1 MTTSAE
7 SLQQDM
13 QKLRNKN
20 EAFFKGAEPSI
31 YNLIQGQK
39 FRDCDLQIVKHPEHL
54 EIDVTEQGSYRY
66 HSQGR
71 YYSQEEANKFLA
83 QMSPGTFLPPFIATD
98 ANIFSFDRVGSRHFK
113 ELSETIQKQVD
124 PYQNIPL
131 PDFYPLLVITGVG
144 LGFHIE
150 NIIKQ
155 RDIGSL
161 IIYEHKLDRFLTSL
175 YCIDWEAIYR
185 RFDPNKGTSIQL
197 IIVNTDD
204 QHILKG
210 VLWNELIKYC
220 PHFPFATLFYNHLM
234 DETNQKVI
242 DHVRADII
250 NYLQQWGHYD
260 DEINQ
265 YNNARQNL
273 LHNARAFFP
282 SRFRLNPDISIAVVG
297 AGPSLDGRIEYL
309 QKYRDR
315 LLIISCGTAI
325 GTMFRYNIKP
335 DFHVELESDYIVYE
349 ALSKSTTE
357 EFRKDIILLASAQVN
372 PRALN
377 LFEHSCI
384 YFKDSTALSELFVNN
399 HNDIITNTTPTC
411 TNAGVAIACH
421 LGVKNIFLFGTDFG
435 FIDKSVHHAS
445 GSIYYKDKSE
455 ISSVLSDANDFE
467 IAKTIKTTNVHGEQI
482 DTKPMYFVS
491 QRMVEE
497 CIKFN
502 HLKNIKV
509 YNCSDGASIKNSQ
522 WLPIDIMDKTLENL
536 NSDLQPKS
544 IAREIYKLSVHFD
557 KEVIDKKSDTLI
569 EFIDYVFDIL
579 QRKKVKD
586 INLKNVCGSIF
597 MMNNLISRH
606 IHEKKGYLYYFIRGQ
621 IWLFLS
627 MYFTYAMSARSEED
641 LAFVVSTC
649 EDWLNEHHR
658 RLREEM
664 EFVLYHNMSLDEDPW
679 VNMTVEKK

>member
-1 MTTSAE
+1 MTISAE
-7 SLQQDM
+7 TLQQEM
-13 QKLRNKN
+13 QQLRNKN
-20 EAFFKGAEPSI
+20 EAFFKRTEPSI
-31 YNLIQGQK
+31 YNLIHDK
-39 FRDCDLQIVKHPEHL
+39 KLSNCDLQIVKHPEHL
-54 EIDVTEQGSYRY
+54 EVDVTEQGSYRY

-71 YYSQEEANKFLA
+71 YYCREEANKFLT
-83 QMSPGTFLPPFIATD
+83 QMSPGSLLPPFIATD

-113 ELSETIQKQVD
+113 ELSETIQKKID
-124 PYQNIPL
+124 PYQNIPM
-131 PDFYPLLVITGVG
+131 PEFYPLLVITGVG

-150 NIIKQ
+150 NVVQQ

-175 YCIDWEAIYR
+175 YCIDWEAIYQ
-185 RFDPNKGTSIQL
+185 RFNPNKGTSIQL
-197 IIVNTDD
+197 IIADTDD

-210 VLWNELIKYC
+210 ILWNELIKYC

-234 DETNQKVI
+234 DPVNQKVI
-242 DHVRADII
+242 DTIRADII

-273 LHNARAFFP
+273 LHDARAFFP
-282 SRFRLNPDISIAVVG
+282 SRFRLNPNISIAIVG
-297 AGPSLDGRIEYL
+297 AGPSLDNRIQYL
-309 QKYRDR
+309 KKYRDQ
-315 LLIISCGTAI
+315 LLIISCGTSI
-325 GTMFRYNIKP
+325 GTMFSYGIKP
-335 DFHVELESDYIVYE
+335 DFHVELESDYVVYE

-377 LFEHSCI
+377 LFERSCI
-384 YFKDSTALSELFVNN
+384 YFKDSTALSELFVDN
-399 HNDIITNTTPTC
+399 HRDIISNTTPTC

-435 FIDKSVHHAS
+435 FIDKNAHHAS
-445 GSIYYKDKSE
+445 GSIYFKDKSE
-455 ISSVLSDANDFE
+455 ISAVLSDANDFNIE
-467 IAKTIKTTNVHGEQI
+467 KTIKTTDVHGQLI

-502 HLKNIKV
+502 HLKGIKV
-509 YNCSDGASIKNSQ
+509 FNCSDGASIKNTQ
-522 WLPIDIMDKTLENL
+522 WLPLDMMDAALSRISNEI
-536 NSDLQPKS
+536 QPSS
-544 IAREIYKLSVHFD
+544 IANDIYNLSVPFE
-557 KEVIDKKSDTLI
+557 KETINKKSDTLI
-569 EFIDYVFDIL
+569 EFVDYVFEIL
-579 QRKKVKD
+579 QRKIVKD
-586 INLKNVCGSIF
+586 LSLKNVSGSIF

-627 MYFTYAMSARSEED
+627 MYFTYALSSRSEEE
-641 LAFVVSTC
+641 LAFVVNKC
-649 EDWLNEHHR
+649 EDWLKEHHR

-664 EFVLYHNMSLDEDPW
+664 EFILYHDMSLDDDPW
-679 VNMTVEKK
+679 VNMTVENK

>member
-1 MTTSAE
+1 MTISAE

-13 QKLRNKN
+13 QNLRSKN
-20 EAFFKGAEPSI
+20 EDFFRRAEPSI
-31 YNLIQGQK
+31 YNLIQNQK
-39 FRDCDLQIVKHPEHL
+39 LSDCDLQIVRHPEHL

-71 YYSQEEANKFLA
+71 YYCQEESRKFLE
-83 QMSPGTFLPPFIATD
+83 QMHPGTLLPPFIATD
-98 ANIFSFDRVGSRHFK
+98 SNIFSFDRVGSRHFK
-113 ELSETIQKQVD
+113 ELSETIRERVD
-124 PYQNIPL
+124 PYQRIPL
-131 PDFYPLLVITGVG
+131 PGFYPLLVITGVG

-155 RDIGSL
+155 REIGSL

-175 YCIDWEAIYR
+175 YCIDWEVLYR

-197 IIVNTDD
+197 IIANTDD

-234 DETNQKVI
+234 DQTNQMVI
-242 DHVRADII
+242 DAVRADII

-273 LHNARAFFP
+273 LNDARAFFP
-282 SRFRLNPDISIAVVG
+282 SRFRLNPEISIAVVG
-297 AGPSLDGRIEYL
+297 AGPSLDNRIEYL
-309 QKYRDR
+309 KKYRDR
-315 LLIISCGTAI
+315 LLVISCGTSI
-325 GTMFRYNIKP
+325 GTMFRYGIKP
-335 DFHVELESDYIVYE
+335 DFHVELESDYVVYE

-377 LFEHSCI
+377 LFDRSCI
-384 YFKDSTALSELFVNN
+384 FFKDSTALSELFVEN
-399 HNDIITNTTPTC
+399 HKDIISNTTPTC

-435 FIDKSVHHAS
+435 FIDKNVHHAS

-455 ISSVLSDANDFE
+455 ISAVLSDANDFE
-467 IAKTIKTTNVHGEQI
+467 IEKTIKTTDVNGRLI

-502 HLKNIKV
+502 HLKKIKV
-509 YNCSDGASIKNSQ
+509 FNCSDGASIKNTQ
-522 WLPIDIMDKTLENL
+522 WLPIDIMDKTLSGLSTAINP
-536 NSDLQPKS
+536 DS
-544 IAREIYKLSVHFD
+544 IAIDVYNLSVPFN
-557 KEVIDKKSDTLI
+557 KESINKKSDILI
-569 EFIDYVFDIL
+569 EFIDYVFEIL
-579 QRKKVKD
+579 QRKSIKTV
-586 INLKNVCGSIF
+586 NLKEVSGSIF

-606 IHEKKGYLYYFIRGQ
+606 VHEKKGYLYYFIRGQ

-627 MYFTYAMSARSEED
+627 MYFTFALSARSDDD
-641 LAFVVSTC
+641 LKFVAEVC
-649 EDWLNEHHR
+649 EAWLKEHHQ
-658 RLREEM
+658 RLRKEM
-664 EFVLYHNMSLDEDPW
+664 DFILYHNMSLDDDPW
-679 VNMTVEKK
+679 VNMTVENK